1 MDKLRRTTS
10 RVKKALFD
18 ILGPRV
24 KGARFL
30 ELYAGEGGVG
40 IEALKRGAHHVV
52 FVEISKRNVSMIKKR
67 LSQEMVNR
75 GEVTVRGGE
84 VIVEVHAKDVGEF
97 LRTFVP
103 SQVGDE
109 SSSEGLFDIVFA
121 DPPYSSEEYE
131 VLIKGLSQFRGLKKD
146 ALICIEHFHKDPL
159 PESID
164 SFVLLKRY
172 KYGDTILSFYRRNE

>member
-18 ILGPRV
+18 ILGPRI

-40 IEALKRGAHHVV
+40 IEALKRGARHVV

-131 VLIKGLSQFRGLKKD
+131 VLIKGLSQFRGLKND
-146 ALICIEHFHKDPL
+146 ALICIEHFHKEPL
-159 PESID
+159 PDSID

>member
-1 MDKLRRTTS
+1 MTELRRTTS

-18 ILGPRV
+18 ILGTRI

-40 IEALKRGAHHVV
+40 IEALKRGARYVV

-75 GEVTVRGGE
+75 SFMAKVTF
-84 VIVEVHAKDVGEF
+84 EVHAKDVGDF
-97 LRTFVP
+97 LRSFVP
-103 SQVGDE
+103 SQE
-109 SSSEGLFDIVFA
+109 EGLFDIVFA

-131 VLIKGLSQFRGLKKD
+131 VLIKGLSQFRGFKKD
-146 ALICIEHFHKDPL
+146 ALICIEHFHKNPL
-159 PESID
+159 PDNID